1 MKKILIVE
9 DELDLA
15 ENLEEILSVIGY
27 KVSAI
32 ISHSSMVLDYLNR
45 SQPDLILMDVLI
57 DGEMDGID
65 LARKIKETYQ
75 VPIIFLTAYSDK
87 MILDRIS
94 KVIYEGYLLK
104 PFQIETLKTCL
115 YLTFKN
121 LENPKYKPKQ
131 RTLKIRDKGFMVPV
145 PVEEITVLEADGLY
159 TKIYTL
165 SKPYT
170 IRDILKDVT
179 EKLPNETFIRIHKS
193 FTININHIHSYNAKE
208 LMVGDQTIP
217 MRRGFLKKLKGILDD
232 KKPLSVNL

>member
-32 ISHSSMVLDYLNR
+32 ISDGDMVLDYLKR
-45 SQPDLILMDVLI
+45 SQPDLILMDILI

-65 LARKIKETYQ
+65 LAKKIKETSPI
-75 VPIIFLTAYSDK
+75 PIIFLTAYSDK

-104 PFQIETLKTCL
+104 PFHIETLKTCL
-115 YLTFKN
+115 YLAFKN
-121 LENPKYKPKQ
+121 IETPNFKPKQ
-131 RTLKIRDKGFMVPV
+131 HTLKIRDKGFMVPV
-145 PVEEITVLEADGLY
+145 PVEEITFLEADGLY
-159 TKIYTL
+159 TKVHTL

-179 EKLPNETFIRIHKS
+179 EKLPHDSFLRIHKS
-193 FTININHIHSYNAKE
+193 FTININHIHSFNAKE
-208 LMVGDQTIP
+208 LTVGQHIIP
-217 MRRGFLKKLKGILDD
+217 MRRGFLKKLKGILEDR
-232 KKPLSVNL
+232 KILSVN